1 MTYAD
6 KLLAENERVVLRR
19 RQHWMSLIRDSIRGL
34 LLWLLA
40 VVLLFAVPFFN
51 LNGSLLNLSTLGAV
65 VVFGVGLIIVAWQY
79 ALWRTEEYLVTTR
92 RLMKVSGVI
101 NKRSADSSLEKIND
115 AILTQRMW
123 GRIFNYGDLDI
134 LTAAETSVDQYRML
148 AGAPEFKKTM
158 LNEKHNLDIEVAT
171 GGRPTPPLRAEPAAS
186 GASAAAAQAP
196 AAPAAPSYDAPPT
209 MSAPAAP
216 PAMDNPGP
224 PPPPAPP
231 VDASLEVT
239 QTLARLADLR
249 DRGAITPEEYE
260 AKKAELLGRL

>member
-6 KLLAENERVVLRR
+6 KLLADNERVVLRR
-19 RQHWMSLIRDSIRGL
+19 RQHWMSLVRDSIRGL

-51 LNGSLLNLSTLGAV
+51 LNGGLLNLTTLGAV
-65 VVFGVGLIIVAWQY
+65 LVFGVGLLIVAWQY

-92 RLMKVSGVI
+92 RLMKVSGVV

-115 AILTQRMW
+115 AILTQGMW
-123 GRIFNYGDLDI
+123 GRVFNYGDLDI
-134 LTAAETSVDQYRML
+134 LTAAETPVDQYRML

-158 LNEKHNLDIEVAT
+158 LNEKHNLEIEVAS
-171 GGRPTPPLRAEPAAS
+171 GGRPTPPLRADP
-186 GASAAAAQAP
+186 AAAA
-196 AAPAAPSYDAPPT
+196 AAPAAATMGAGSNEAPAT

-216 PAMDNPGP
+216 PAMGNPGP

>member
-1 MTYAD
+1 
-6 KLLAENERVVLRR
+6 
-19 RQHWMSLIRDSIRGL
+19 
-34 LLWLLA
+34 
-40 VVLLFAVPFFN
+40 
-51 LNGSLLNLSTLGAV
+51 
-65 VVFGVGLIIVAWQY
+65 
-79 ALWRTEEYLVTTR
+79 
-92 RLMKVSGVI
+92 MKVSGVI

-134 LTAAETSVDQYRML
+134 LTAAETPVDQYRML

-158 LNEKHNLDIEVAT
+158 LNEKHNLEIEVAT
-171 GGRPTPPLRAEPAAS
+171 GGRPTPPLRAEQGPA
-186 GASAAAAQAP
+186 
-196 AAPAAPSYDAPPT
+196 AAPATAAPATATMGAGSYDAPPV

-216 PAMDNPGP
+216 PAMDDPGP

-249 DRGAITPEEYE
+249 YRGAITPEEYE